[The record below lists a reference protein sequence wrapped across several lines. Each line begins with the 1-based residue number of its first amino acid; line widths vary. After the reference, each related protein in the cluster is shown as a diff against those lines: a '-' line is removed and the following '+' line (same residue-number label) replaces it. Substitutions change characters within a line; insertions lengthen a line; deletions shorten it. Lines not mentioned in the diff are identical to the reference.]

1 MDWRMVGIVIVV
13 VCVASLV
20 YTEVQKRLIFS
31 KYRALFER
39 QDFAGCVKLLDRPL
53 SKLLF
58 PRYNQLYMRLNA
70 QMCLDNPQ
78 ECRRIVDEMLGL
90 RTSDEQRVVLLLR
103 AFNLFVE
110 QEDYDRAGGLLQEIR
125 EKAPAEASAEC
136 EQTYDIYAKG
146 SYQYIDEMERA
157 LEGADPAQQARLCYL
172 LSLQYESKGDE
183 RRAAEYLSRV
193 RDAFGPAAAGRG
205 L

>member
-1 MDWRMVGIVIVV
+1 MDWHVVGVIIVV
-13 VCVASLV
+13 ACVASLL

-31 KYRALFER
+31 KYRTLFER
-39 QDFAGCVKLLDRPL
+39 QDFAGCVQLLDRPL
-53 SKLLF
+53 TKLLF

-70 QMCLDNPQ
+70 QMCLDNAQ
-78 ECRRIVDEMLGL
+78 ECRRIVEEMLGL
-90 RTSDEQRVVLLLR
+90 RMSDEQRSVLLLR

-110 QEDYDRAGGLLQEIR
+110 QEDYERAGELLGEIR
-125 EKAPAEASAEC
+125 EKAPAEAVAEC

-146 SYQYIDEMERA
+146 SYQYIDEMESA
-157 LEGADPAQQARLCYL
+157 LEGAEPAQQARLCYL

-193 RDAFGPAAAGRG
+193 RDAFGPSATGQGR
-205 L
+205 